1 MKPVVK
7 ERCRQERK
15 VQADRQGPRRWRCRR
30 WSGFISSNTAD
41 GQYSRKSAPTNRR
54 SALSRQGRAVKREC
68 SAGRRTN
75 AHRQRSQWFR
85 LVKSTGTQSS
95 SMNSVI
101 PSTPTNNR
109 KNCEH
114 PQHDE
119 CRNSKKRH
127 CTASVNG
134 RSDHP
139 TCRYKNAEAPTGAE
153 AQTWWFQLIHGARWY
168 RSCTPRESTNAQAIH
183 EMPSNPGLGKKSP
196 ARILGAGD
204 DGLRNAALASS
215 PDQ

>member
-1 MKPVVK
+1 MVVKHLGLDRLKGLFTVQITRMLCGSRSLKGCRFSCHRGAWCWRIGRRDPGSDRSPSGAFIKPVVK

-54 SALSRQGRAVKREC
+54 SALSRQGRDVKTEC

-85 LVKSTGTQSS
+85 LVKSSGTQSS

-127 CTASVNG
+127 CTASFNG

-153 AQTWWFQLIHGARWY
+153 AQT
-168 RSCTPRESTNAQAIH
+168 
-183 EMPSNPGLGKKSP
+183 
-196 ARILGAGD
+196 
-204 DGLRNAALASS
+204 
-215 PDQ
+215 

>member
-54 SALSRQGRAVKREC
+54 SALSRPGRAVKREC

-127 CTASVNG
+127 CTASFNG

-139 TCRYKNAEAPTGAE
+139 TCRYKNAEAPMGAE
-153 AQTWWFQLIHGARWY
+153 AQTWWFQLIHGPDGTGLA
-168 RSCTPRESTNAQAIH
+168 PPGKVP
-183 EMPSNPGLGKKSP
+183 MPKPSMRCRQIPGLE
-196 ARILGAGD
+196 
-204 DGLRNAALASS
+204 RNRPPEYSVRATRGFGM
-215 PDQ
+215 PR